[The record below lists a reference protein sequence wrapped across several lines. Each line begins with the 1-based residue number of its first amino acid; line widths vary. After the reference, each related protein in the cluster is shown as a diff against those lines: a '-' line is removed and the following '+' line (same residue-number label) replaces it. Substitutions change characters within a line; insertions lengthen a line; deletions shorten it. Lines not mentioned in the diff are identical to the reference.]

1 MKKIRVYVD
10 TSVFGGVFDDE
21 YKKASSIFFK
31 QVKLNLFEIF
41 ISPIVS
47 NEISLAPLQVQDYYT
62 DILPHANI
70 IDISDEALEL
80 RDSYLNAKII
90 SKKYSNDALHVAL

>member
-1 MKKIRVYVD
+1 MKNIKVYVD

-21 YKKASSIFFK
+21 YKKASSIFFE

-47 NEISLAPLQVQDYYT
+47 NEISLAPLQVQDFYT
-62 DILPHANI
+62 EILPQTKT
-70 IDISDEALEL
+70 IDISDEALKL
-80 RDSYLNAKII
+80 RDAYINSELEFQA
-90 SKKYSNDALHVAL
+90 YSSL